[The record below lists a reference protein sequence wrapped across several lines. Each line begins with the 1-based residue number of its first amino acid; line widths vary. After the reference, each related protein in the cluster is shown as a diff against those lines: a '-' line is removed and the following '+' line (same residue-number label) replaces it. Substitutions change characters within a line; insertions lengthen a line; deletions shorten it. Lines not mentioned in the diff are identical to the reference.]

1 MRYYVSRQSE
11 AGGSSGLLQKEKRM
25 SREDDFDDI
34 VGSPDDLD
42 AAQDDTSEPLLEDE
56 SVDESP
62 ATDIGYVE
70 RARVLPA
77 EPVEEEMPAPAARK
91 VAKKKKKAT
100 AKPKPKPKPKPK
112 TKPKPKAKKKTKKA
126 AKPARKPSA
135 KKTAKKPAKKKTKPA
150 AKKKKAGKPRP
161 KK

>member
-1 MRYYVSRQSE
+1 VRYYVSRQSE

-77 EPVEEEMPAPAARK
+77 EPVEEEMPAPAART
-91 VAKKKKKAT
+91 VVKKKKKAA
-100 AKPKPKPKPKPK
+100 AKPKP
-112 TKPKPKAKKKTKKA
+112 KPKPKAKKKTKKA
-126 AKPARKPSA
+126 AKPARKPAA
-135 KKTAKKPAKKKTKPA
+135 KKTAKKPAKKKATKPA
-150 AKKKKAGKPRP
+150 AKKKAGKPRP

>member
-1 MRYYVSRQSE
+1 MCPDKNK
-11 AGGSSGLLQKEKRM
+11 AGGSRGLLQKEKRM

-77 EPVEEEMPAPAARK
+77 EPVEEMPAPAARK
-91 VAKKKKKAT
+91 VVTKKKKAT
-100 AKPKPKPKPKPK
+100 AKPKPKPKPK

-126 AKPARKPSA
+126 AKPARKPAA